1 MAKKISVILEIQLLI
16 PLQNRHVWFFCRMIL
31 GNLPKNP
38 GPELMAFFFLGGG
51 IPLNPLNLGWARRFG
66 RYNLPK

>member
-16 PLQNRHVWFFCRMIL
+16 PLQNRHVCFFCRMIL

-51 IPLNPLNLGWARRFG
+51 FP
-66 RYNLPK
+66 